1 MSAIQT
7 QRRIFKGPTTTQT
20 AIRDLL
26 TIVFA
31 NEVLVPGAR
40 LVIVAPWIS
49 DVPIFDN
56 RAAEFSG
63 LNPEWSQKEIGLVE
77 VLLHLARA
85 GTRLDIATRTD
96 DHNQR
101 FIRRMRDQSEE
112 AGVGDSVRLVEIENL
127 HTKGILADTWVILG
141 SMNLTRNGIEI
152 NEEFVAYDM
161 AANVIADARVNF
173 DLYFNLVA
181 GEAR

>member
-1 MSAIQT
+1 MSTVQT
-7 QRRIFKGPTTTQT
+7 QRRIFKGPSTTQT

-26 TIVFA
+26 TIAFA

-49 DVPIFDN
+49 DVAVFDN
-56 RAAEFSG
+56 RASEFSG
-63 LNPEWSQKEIGLVE
+63 LNPEWSHKEIGLVE
-77 VLLHLARA
+77 VLLQLARA

-96 DHNQR
+96 EHNQR

-112 AGVGDSVRLVEIENL
+112 AGVSDSIRLVEIENL

-152 NEEFVAYDM
+152 NEEFVAYDI
-161 AANVIADARVNF
+161 APHVIADARLNF
-173 DLYFNLVA
+173 DLYFTKRA
-181 GEAR
+181 AEAR